1 LASVIFK
8 VKLAL
13 LALAVLFL
21 AYVAL
26 TVIFWG
32 IMAWLLAALY
42 VLATTLAVILGV
54 GFGIYIFVR
63 RDSL

>member
-1 LASVIFK
+1 MASVIRK

-13 LALAVLFL
+13 LALAGLFL
-21 AYVAL
+21 AYIVL

-32 IMAWLLAALY
+32 FMAWLLAALY
-42 VLATTLAVILGV
+42 ILAAALAVILGV

-63 RDSL
+63 RGRL

>member
-1 LASVIFK
+1 MASVIRK

-21 AYVAL
+21 AYIAL

-32 IMAWLLAALY
+32 FMAWLLAALY
-42 VLATTLAVILGV
+42 VLAAALAVILGV

-63 RDSL
+63 RGRL

>member
-1 LASVIFK
+1 MASVIFK
-8 VKLAL
+8 VKLTF

-26 TVIFWG
+26 TLIFWG
-32 IMAWLLAALY
+32 YMAWLLAALY
-42 VLATTLAVILGV
+42 VLAAALAVILGV

-63 RDSL
+63 RGRL

>member
-1 LASVIFK
+1 MASVIFK

-21 AYVAL
+21 AYIAL

-32 IMAWLLAALY
+32 FMAWLLAALY
-42 VLATTLAVILGV
+42 VLAATLAVILGV

-63 RDSL
+63 RGRL

>member
-1 LASVIFK
+1 VIRK

-21 AYVAL
+21 AYIAL

-32 IMAWLLAALY
+32 FMAWLLAALY
-42 VLATTLAVILGV
+42 VLAAALAVILGV

-63 RDSL
+63 RGRL

>member
-1 LASVIFK
+1 LASVIRK

-21 AYVAL
+21 AYIAL

-32 IMAWLLAALY
+32 FMAWLLAALY
-42 VLATTLAVILGV
+42 VLAAALAVILGV

-63 RDSL
+63 RGRL

>member
-63 RDSL
+63 RGSL

>member
-1 LASVIFK
+1 MIRK

-21 AYVAL
+21 AYIAL

-32 IMAWLLAALY
+32 FMAWLLAALY
-42 VLATTLAVILGV
+42 VLAAALAVILGV

-63 RDSL
+63 RGRL

>member
-1 LASVIFK
+1 MASVIFK